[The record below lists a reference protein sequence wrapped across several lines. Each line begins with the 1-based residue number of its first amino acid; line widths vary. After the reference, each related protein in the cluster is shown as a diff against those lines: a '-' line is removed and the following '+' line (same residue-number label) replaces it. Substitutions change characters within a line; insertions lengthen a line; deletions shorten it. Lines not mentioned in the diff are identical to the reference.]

1 MIHYAPRKIKSDM
14 LPNLCFF
21 WIITDDIMPKLI
33 PRAAIYNFY
42 HSRCCSFCYLA
53 NSGCSYDFFMPL
65 LTCKILLQTIKPK
78 LEWPFSFNL
87 LGVFSMLL
95 FFQVAIA
102 RVLEPLEV
110 NAHALLFGAEIA
122 MHPIFTT
129 QLCA

>member
-1 MIHYAPRKIKSDM
+1 
-14 LPNLCFF
+14 
-21 WIITDDIMPKLI
+21 
-33 PRAAIYNFY
+33 
-42 HSRCCSFCYLA
+42 
-53 NSGCSYDFFMPL
+53 MPL
-65 LTCKILLQTIKPK
+65 LTYKILLQAIILKFE
-78 LEWPFSFNL
+78 LSFSLNL

-122 MHPIFTT
+122 KHPIFTT